1 MPIKPN
7 IMIITDIWL
16 PVHIITT
23 IKPGNHTKVYD
34 QSYNWFQLS
43 SLPYY
48 ILSITYQHT
57 IQPLCCCGQTIHIQD
72 CTMITDALFLYH
84 LVITSHGIG
93 YKRTLV
99 YHEKRF
105 QLTVSSQ
112 CQENQSASLCLF
124 IKYNMLRVNIY
135 TICVNITYWF
145 FIVKPKPQMWGILY
159 VCARKL
165 SFL

>member
-1 MPIKPN
+1 
-7 IMIITDIWL
+7 
-16 PVHIITT
+16 
-23 IKPGNHTKVYD
+23 
-34 QSYNWFQLS
+34 
-43 SLPYY
+43 
-48 ILSITYQHT
+48 
-57 IQPLCCCGQTIHIQD
+57 
-72 CTMITDALFLYH
+72 MITDALFLYH

-135 TICVNITYWF
+135 TICVNITYWLF
-145 FIVKPKPQMWGILY
+145 HCETQAADVRYIIRVCQKAVIFITHINNSQQQVSYTI
-159 VCARKL
+159 
-165 SFL
+165 